1 MMFILI
7 TAYVI
12 VGLWVAF
19 NTLFKG
25 GPVFTNIYIENNYLN
40 LVVAIICGAIWPG
53 MLLIPI
59 GDSIFRF
66 FKSF

>member
-1 MMFILI
+1 MIFIII

-12 VGLWVAF
+12 IGLWVAF

-25 GPVFTNIYIENNYLN
+25 GPVFTDIYIKNNYLN
-40 LVVAIICGAIWPG
+40 LVVALLSGLIWPG
-53 MLLIPI
+53 LFLIPI
-59 GDSIFRF
+59 GESIFRF